1 MTSAMAPSTLRER
14 VRASFERS
22 AGTYDNAAIVQRR
35 VCDRLLEGLPKSTSG
50 KRPVHILDAGCGT
63 GYGSRLLRQ
72 FAPEAT
78 LFGLD
83 FAPAMLRHARDVA
96 DSCCA
101 ADIENLPL
109 ADACVD
115 LWWSSL
121 TIQWCALEAVF
132 GEALRVLRQGGT
144 LALSTLGPAT
154 FAELR
159 DAFAGVDP
167 NRHTLAFSE
176 PQTIGQALATAGF
189 PAVEIRR
196 ERHVV
201 HYPDL
206 RTLLRSIKDIGAHNV
221 GDGARSGM
229 LGRHAWQQVEA
240 AYEKYRTADG
250 LPAVYDVIFAY
261 AQK

>member
-1 MTSAMAPSTLRER
+1 MVPNTLRER
-14 VRASFERS
+14 VRASFERA
-22 AGTYDNAAIVQRR
+22 AGTYDDAAVVQRR
-35 VCDRLLEGLPKSTSG
+35 VCERLLAGLPKPASG
-50 KRPVHILDAGCGT
+50 QRPARILDAGCGT

-78 LFGLD
+78 LLGLD
-83 FAPAMLRHARDVA
+83 FAPAMLRHAYVA
-96 DSCCA
+96 TDACCA
-101 ADIENLPL
+101 ADVEKLPL

-121 TIQWCALEAVF
+121 TIQWCALDAVF
-132 GEALRVLRQGGT
+132 GEALRVLRQGGS

-176 PQTIGQALATAGF
+176 PEAIGKALADAGF
-189 PAVEIRR
+189 PAVEVRR

-229 LGRHAWQQVEA
+229 LGRRAWQQVEA
-240 AYEKYRTADG
+240 AYEKHRATNG
-250 LPAVYDVIFAY
+250 LPAVYDVIFAF